1 MILDSNIIIYAAQ
14 PDHPFLRA
22 LIAEQEVF
30 ISQLSYLEVLG
41 YHRLSEIEKQYFL
54 EFFEQFDLLE
64 ISPSIILQATQL
76 RQQKAMSVG
85 DAIIAATALIYDFA
99 LVTRNIKDFAWIANL
114 SIINPFEDKP
124 F

>member
-41 YHRLSEIEKQYFL
+41 YHRLSETEKQYFL

-85 DAIIAATALIYDFA
+85 DAIIAATALTYDFA